1 MSHLVHGHRIDP
13 FSPRVYVALP
23 GARCREALEGNRAD
37 LRAARTPRGRRPP
50 RGARHRRAD
59 RGIGLPPSRR
69 EAPRRGGRRDTR
81 LDLRRL
87 PRGRRARDRS
97 AGPRRRHAPAPPL
110 RHGRRRERG
119 MGPRA
124 RLRGLRRDLRAAG
137 VRRRRRSPRSS
148 GRSSSSPRGGR
159 SRSGRASRGAQ
170 AGAMAAI
177 GADGPMAG
185 SVGGAEDVL
194 RRRSAEGVAARA
206 SRLVDDP
213 GGELFAEVLLPAP
226 RLVVFGA
233 DDDARS
239 LVTLAAAAG
248 FEVLVVDHR
257 EALLAPERFAE
268 AERRI
273 VRRPEDGLAGLS
285 IGPRTLA
292 VVKTHLIAH
301 DREWARR
308 LLEAGAGYV
317 GLLGPRARA
326 REIVREIG
334 AESDDR
340 VYGPVGLDLGAEGPE
355 QVARRDRGGAARGGL
370 GRRAQAPAHEG
381 AGDPCPVTPIGRPA
395 WSSRPAPP
403 RRMGENK
410 LLFRLDGETLVA
422 RAVRRAAEAGLDPVL
437 VVVGH
442 DAARVERA
450 LDGLPVPHRRQRGA
464 RLRPGLVVSSR
475 DRGGA
480 AGGVRR
486 GRAPRRH
493 AARDRRDDRG
503 ARRAPSR
510 DRRLRW

>member
-1 MSHLVHGHRIDP
+1 MDIALTLSVRGYTLPFRELVAVKHWKETARIFERLVRLAGAD
-13 FSPRVYVALP
+13 RRAALATVVRIEGSAYRRP
-23 GARCREALEGNRAD
+23 GAKLLVEEDGATLGSISGGCLEGDVRETALRVLAD
-37 LRAARTPRGRRPP
+37 GT
-50 RGARHRRAD
+50 
-59 RGIGLPPSRR
+59 
-69 EAPRRGGRRDTR
+69 
-81 LDLRRL
+81 
-87 PRGRRARDRS
+87 
-97 AGPRRRHAPAPPL
+97 PRRRRYDTGADENEAWGLGLGCAGSVEIFVQPGATPEALPAIERAVEL
-110 RHGRRRERG
+110 FAERRPFALWTRVE
-119 MGPRA
+119 
-124 RLRGLRRDLRAAG
+124 
-137 VRRRRRSPRSS
+137 
-148 GRSSSSPRGGR
+148 
-159 SRSGRASRGAQ
+159 GAQ

-355 QVARRDRGGAARGGL
+355 QVAVAIVA
-370 GRRAQAPAHEG
+370 E
-381 AGDPCPVTPIGRPA
+381 
-395 WSSRPAPP
+395 
-403 RRMGENK
+403 
-410 LLFRLDGETLVA
+410 LL
-422 RAVRRAAEAGLDPVL
+422 
-437 VVVGH
+437 
-442 DAARVERA
+442 
-450 LDGLPVPHRRQRGA
+450 
-464 RLRPGLVVSSR
+464 
-475 DRGGA
+475 A
-480 AGGVRR
+480 AGSGVE
-486 GRAPRRH
+486 PRHLRTKAREIH
-493 AARDRRDDRG
+493 AR
-503 ARRAPSR
+503 
-510 DRRLRW
+510 